1 MVQNAVAARVEEP
14 SMTAD
19 DWKAAFDERAG
30 ILEFSANL
38 SRREA
43 EDRAWKMTIDE
54 LGEPPAGL
62 TLERLRK

>member
-1 MVQNAVAARVEEP
+1 
-14 SMTAD
+14 MTAD

-62 TLERLRK
+62 TLECLRK

>member
-1 MVQNAVAARVEEP
+1 MVQDVAAARVEEQ
-14 SMTAD
+14 SMTSE
-19 DWKAAFDERAG
+19 DWRSAFDERAG

-62 TLERLRK
+62 TLEKCRR

>member
-1 MVQNAVAARVEEP
+1 
-14 SMTAD
+14 MTAD

-54 LGEPPAGL
+54 LGEPPLGV
-62 TLERLRK
+62 TLEGCRR